1 MSETTEL
8 ETLLSMVDS
17 TVNDV
22 LEYFA
27 GSGATNNARIGDW
40 GAWEIMAHL
49 VFWHEAT
56 ADGMESA
63 ARGYGPYT
71 VLHETDATNEEAI
84 KRADGHSIHE
94 LVSRAREVQL
104 SLKTSARQLHELDI
118 VVMERPEAP
127 DGMTS
132 RQRLERILHHWKS
145 HTDALKALG

>member
-1 MSETTEL
+1 MSATTEL
-8 ETLLSMVDS
+8 EALLSMVDS

-27 GSGATNNARIGDW
+27 GSGATNNARIGNW

-84 KRADGHSIHE
+84 KHSAGQGILE
-94 LVSRAREVQL
+94 LVSRAHDEQL
-104 SLKTSARQLHELDI
+104 RLKTAARQLHELDV

-132 RQRLERILHHWKS
+132 RQRLERILHHWQS